1 MRVKAYKGK
10 IFGADFTANERKAMN
25 IEINKQIVKR
35 DAEYQADLD
44 ALVLY
49 VLASKYGWRKKRLRQ
64 FWDNFV
70 NEHKAL
76 REHYCMENS
85 GDSEWLAHHELKKI
99 GVDVH
104 QWYKEEQT

>member
-25 IEINKQIVKR
+25 IEINKQIIKR

-49 VLASKYGWRKKRLRQ
+49 VLAVRYGWRKKRLRR
-64 FWDNFV
+64 FWDAFV
-70 NEHKAL
+70 AEHKAL
-76 REHYCMENS
+76 REHYSMDQFGES
-85 GDSEWLAHHELKKI
+85 
-99 GVDVH
+99 V
-104 QWYKEEQT
+104 